1 MTANTFDMSDHDA
14 PAGPSRGTLG
24 FIIFSLLCLLPL
36 SSDTFVSL
44 IEQASG
50 VSGFLVY
57 AFAWSA
63 SFAMGLIALLM
74 VGVPALVLWHLVAG
88 RRRGY

>member
-1 MTANTFDMSDHDA
+1 MSANTYDVTDHDL

-24 FIIFSLLCLLPL
+24 FIIFALVCLLPL

-44 IEQASG
+44 IGQASG
-50 VSGFLVY
+50 VTGFLAY

-63 SFAMGLIALLM
+63 SFAMGVIALLM
-74 VGVPALVLWHLVAG
+74 VGVPALVLWHLVTG
-88 RRRGY
+88 RRG